1 MMKIESEKEIYVN
14 KPNDVRNLD
23 LLHIMTAY
31 WLIKSVLGSVRFFKK
46 MNSFV
51 HYGCIQLIKK

>member
-1 MMKIESEKEIYVN
+1 MMKIESGKEIYVN

-31 WLIKSVLGSVRFFKK
+31 WLIKE
-46 MNSFV
+46 NT
-51 HYGCIQLIKK
+51 IKESNNLSWGQ